1 VFIWVFIFSWGFG
14 VPNWLTQGIGFI
26 CRVGSKFGLC
36 ELVDEDDDLV
46 TPQTSRNATTS
57 LGLRRRVLNKLGS
70 VVSKNPWFPKSHFPS
85 LNPQFLGSN
94 NGKSPFEDPFGGFF
108 QWGIPKS
115 PRVHSYSNALT
126 TWMIWGNP
134 HLGTL
139 PGGWRL
145 PEIQRIPCGT
155 AKSAVLFRCSSQ
167 TASIHTIDITCV
179 SLDFCAYLRR
189 AKIAFWSMS

>member
-1 VFIWVFIFSWGFG
+1 M
-14 VPNWLTQGIGFI
+14 
-26 CRVGSKFGLC
+26 GSKFGLC

-126 TWMIWGNP
+126 TWMIWGTP
-134 HLGTL
+134 ILGRSQVADVCLKSKEFHAGLQNLLCCFGVLRKLRAYTL
-139 PGGWRL
+139 LIL
-145 PEIQRIPCGT
+145 P
-155 AKSAVLFRCSSQ
+155 
-167 TASIHTIDITCV
+167 ASHWIFALT
-179 SLDFCAYLRR
+179 
-189 AKIAFWSMS
+189 